1 MVDQQ
6 YPLYH
11 PELEHESC
19 GVGAIVDL
27 SGRATHRTVDQALTI
42 VERLAHRAGSDAL
55 GTTGDG
61 VGIMTQLP
69 HEFFTAWAR
78 EEGISLGKPGD
89 YGVGMFFLPEDEVG
103 VSNTCRIFDQLAVSE
118 GIPVLGWRDVPCH
131 PAQLGAGAR
140 RTMPRIRQCFLK
152 RPTGIASG
160 SDFDR
165 RLYVLRRVF
174 EKQDT
179 DTYICSLSSRTI
191 VYKGMML
198 VSQLRSF
205 YDDLQDV
212 RYVSQMAM
220 VHSRFSTNTFPSWSK
235 AHPQRML
242 LHNGEINTIRGN
254 HDRMKA
260 REETMRSAIMG
271 ESMRRVLPVVDP
283 DGSDSQMLDNTLEF
297 LAMNGF
303 PLPLAGMVLLPEPW
317 QGEKDEKPWHDLYR
331 CYATMME
338 PWDGPAAILYSDG
351 DSVCASLDR
360 NGLRPLRCALT
371 DDRRLILSS
380 EAGVLYEENAHI
392 RRRWKLKG
400 GDVLMADLRTG
411 ELLESEAL
419 KTSYAKQHPY
429 GEWVKQIVRLDDLP
443 EAPVN
448 DKIDDVQILCKAFG
462 YAYEDVQDIILPMAQ
477 TGQEPIVSM
486 GADEPLAALSK
497 AHPPLYDYFKQR
509 FAQVTNPPIDA
520 LREACKTDCSIYIGD
535 DGNLLSHDADN
546 CTVLEL
552 PSPVLTEAELQ
563 RIRNIDHP
571 SFTVRAVSLLY
582 PVNTR
587 LRQAMRDFFA
597 ACDAAC
603 ADGANILILS
613 DRGVDA
619 GHLAIPSLL
628 AVSALEQHLI
638 HIKKRTKVSVILESG
653 EPRDTHQLAM
663 LIAYG
668 ARAVNPY
675 LAHAVIREHLDG
687 EAIQKYNKALTAG
700 VLKIAS
706 KMGVSTLQA
715 YQSAQL
721 FEAVGLDGQFV
732 DQYFTNTPCSLGGRG
747 LHDVESDSRYHHD
760 QAFRNP
766 LHAGLAS
773 VGRHKLRTGEGA
785 EEHLYSPRVIHLLQQ
800 AVWTNDRAKFDEY
813 AKLVEQDG
821 PRTIRASLDFNYG
834 VCNPV
839 PLDEVEPV
847 ERIVRRFKTGAM
859 SYGSISQEAHECMA
873 KAMNHLG
880 GKSNSGEGGEL
891 PERFGTELNSAIK
904 QVASGR
910 FGVTREYLLSARE
923 IQIKMAQG
931 AKPGEGGHLPGAKV
945 TESVAK
951 TRCSTPGISLISP
964 PPHHDIYSIED
975 LAELIYDL
983 QVACHNPG
991 LCQASSAQGAEPRN
1005 PGFRASCANEG
1016 AKITV
1021 KLVSSTGVGTIA
1033 SGVAKAGAGG
1043 ILISGGEGGTGA
1055 APMSSVHHAGL
1066 PWEIGLAETHQVLCR
1081 NRLRQTVTLETDGK
1095 LMSGHDVAV
1104 ALLLGAEEFGFA
1116 TAPLITMG
1124 CRMMRVCHLGTCPF
1138 GVATQDPELRK
1149 RFVGKPEYVERFM
1162 IFVAQQLREIMAW
1175 LGARTVNELVGR
1187 SDLLKMKDDAEMD
1200 LSALI
1205 GFSRNTH
1212 FQPESK
1218 YDFKLHERMDARL
1231 VQDYAPRPRW
1241 RGPRESCP
1249 SGSAERTGAS
1259 WAPPGACAFSPAL
1272 LDAIHVQLTTTDR
1285 AFGALLRGERHIQAQ
1300 GCGGQSFGAFLPRGQ
1315 SIALYG
1321 VANDYLG
1328 KGLSGGT
1335 LAICP
1340 PADAVWNPGDTLIGN
1355 VALYG
1360 ATSGHAFIA
1369 GMAGERFAVRN
1380 SGAWAVVEGVGDHGC
1395 EYMTGGRVVVLG
1407 PVGAN
1412 FGAGMSG
1419 GIAWVLDEE
1428 GMLERRVNGGLVRV
1442 HEVTREQAGELRQ
1455 LLEMHLEATGSV
1467 KAEAILADFE
1477 AWLPRFKA
1485 VISDEYLNYLSDR
1498 RSRTEGASAVE
1509 DKTRPKPAACS
1520 SEDAGRLKGRRD

>member
-1 MVDQQ
+1 MYDQQ
-6 YPLYH
+6 YPLYR
-11 PELEHESC
+11 PEMEHESC

-27 SGRATHRTVDQALTI
+27 GGRATHRTVDQALTI

-69 HEFFTAWAR
+69 HALFAVWAR
-78 EEGISLGKPGD
+78 EEGIQLGKPGD

-103 VSNTCRIFDQLAVSE
+103 AQNICRIFDRLALSE

-152 RPTGIASG
+152 RPEGVLPG
-160 SDFDR
+160 VEFDR

-179 DTYICSLSSRTI
+179 ETYICSLSSRTV

-198 VSQLRSF
+198 VNQLRSF
-205 YDDLQDV
+205 YDDLQDA
-212 RYVSQMAM
+212 RYTSQLAM

-235 AHPQRML
+235 AHPQRFL

-260 REETMRSAIMG
+260 REETMRSAVMG
-271 ESMRRVLPVVDP
+271 ESMRRLLPVVDP

-317 QGEKDEKPWHDLYR
+317 QGEREDKPWHDLYR
-331 CYATMME
+331 YYATMME

-380 EAGVLYEENAHI
+380 EAGVLFEENAHI

-400 GDVLMADLRTG
+400 GDVLMADVRAQA
-411 ELLESEAL
+411 LLEGDAL
-419 KTSYAKQHPY
+419 KSRFAAMHPY
-429 GEWVKQIVRLDDLP
+429 GEWVKRIVKLEQLP
-443 EAPVN
+443 PSPCGDTSLGEGGKLPNAPLSEGGGQGPGGV
-448 DKIDDVQILCKAFG
+448 DPQTLCTAFG
-462 YAYEDVQDIILPMAQ
+462 YAWEDVRDVVLPMAES
-477 TGQEPIVSM
+477 GAEPIVSM

-497 AHPPLYDYFKQR
+497 AHPPLFDYFKQR

-520 LREACKTDCSIYIGD
+520 LREECKTDCSIYIGD
-535 DGNLLSHDADN
+535 DGNLLSHDPDN
-546 CTVLEL
+546 CAVLEL
-552 PSPVLTEAELQ
+552 PSPVLTEEAL
-563 RIRNIDHP
+563 RRVKAIDHP
-571 SFTVRAVSLLY
+571 AFHVRTVSLLY
-582 PVNTR
+582 PVQTR
-587 LRQAMRDFFA
+587 LRQAMRDFFT

-603 ADGANILILS
+603 RDGVNILVLS

-619 GHLAIPSLL
+619 DHLAIPSLL

-638 HIKKRTKVSVILESG
+638 HIKKRTAVSVILESG

-675 LAHAVIREHLDG
+675 LAHEIIRRYHG
-687 EAIQKYNKALTAG
+687 EAGIDNYDRALTAG

-721 FEAVGLDGQFV
+721 FEAVGLDAQFV
-732 DQYFTNTPCSLGGRG
+732 EQYFTNTPCALGGKG
-747 LHDVESDSRYHHD
+747 LHDVEADSRHYHD
-760 QAFRNP
+760 SAFSGP
-766 LHAGLAS
+766 VQAGLPS
-773 VGRHKLRTGEGA
+773 VGRHRLRTGEGA
-785 EEHLYSPRVIHLLQQ
+785 EEHLYSPKVIHLLQQ
-800 AVWTNDRAKFDEY
+800 AVWTDDQAKFDEY
-813 AKLVEQDG
+813 AALVENDG
-821 PRTIRASLDFNYG
+821 PRTIRASLDFRYDL
-834 VCNPV
+834 CDPI

-847 ERIVRRFKTGAM
+847 EQIVRRFRTGAM

-873 KAMNHLG
+873 KAMNRLG
-880 GKSNSGEGGEL
+880 GRSNSGEGGEL

-910 FGVTREYLLSARE
+910 FGVTRDYLLSAKE

-945 TESVAK
+945 TDSVAR
-951 TRCSTPGISLISP
+951 TRCATPGISLISP

-983 QVACHNPG
+983 QC
-991 LCQASSAQGAEPRN
+991 ASED
-1005 PGFRASCANEG
+1005 

-1066 PWEIGLAETHQVLCR
+1066 PWELGLAETHQVLCR

-1138 GVATQDPELRK
+1138 GIATQNPELRK
-1149 RFVGKPEYVERFM
+1149 RFVGKPEYVQRFM
-1162 IFVAQQLREIMAW
+1162 LFVAGQLRGIMAK
-1175 LGARTVNELVGR
+1175 LGARTVDELVGR
-1187 SDLLKMKDDAEMD
+1187 SDLLKVKDGAPLD
-1200 LSALI
+1200 LSELI
-1205 GFSRNTH
+1205 GFARNIH
-1212 FQPESK
+1212 VQPESK
-1218 YDFKLHERMDARL
+1218 HDFALHERADARL
-1231 VQDYAPRPRW
+1231 IQD
-1241 RGPRESCP
+1241 
-1249 SGSAERTGAS
+1249 
-1259 WAPPGACAFSPAL
+1259 
-1272 LDAIHVQLTTTDR
+1272 HVHLTTTDR
-1285 AFGALLRGERHIQAQ
+1285 AFGTLLKGERHIQAQ
-1300 GCGGQSFGAFLPRGQ
+1300 GCGGQSFGAFLPEGQ
-1315 SIALYG
+1315 TVALYG

-1335 LAICP
+1335 LAVRP
-1340 PADAVWNPGDTLIGN
+1340 PADAIWNPEDTLIGN

-1360 ATSGHAFIA
+1360 ATSGCAFIA

-1395 EYMTGGRVVVLG
+1395 EYMTGGRVAVLG
-1407 PVGAN
+1407 PVGDN

-1419 GIAWVLDEE
+1419 GVAWVLDDD
-1428 GMLERRVNGGLVRV
+1428 GTLEKHINGGLVRV
-1442 HEVTREQAGELRQ
+1442 HDVTREQAAELRE
-1455 LLEMHLEATGSV
+1455 LLEAHARHTDSRRARE
-1467 KAEAILADFE
+1467 ILADFE

-1485 VISDEYLNYLSDR
+1485 VISDEYLNYLNR
-1498 RSRTEGASAVE
+1498 REA
-1509 DKTRPKPAACS
+1509 
-1520 SEDAGRLKGRRD
+1520 

>member
-1 MVDQQ
+1 MRDPQ

-11 PELEHESC
+11 QELEHESC
-19 GVGAIVDL
+19 GVGAVVDL
-27 SGRATHRTVDQALTI
+27 SGKNTHRTVDQALSI

-69 HEFFTAWAR
+69 HALFSAWAQ
-78 EEGISLGKPGD
+78 EKGIRLGEPGD

-103 VSNTCRIFDQLAVSE
+103 DQNICRIFEQLACSE
-118 GIPVLGWRDVPCH
+118 GIRVLGWRSVPCH
-131 PAQLGAGAR
+131 PAQIGAGAR
-140 RTMPRIRQCFLK
+140 RTMPRIRQCFLA
-152 RPTGIASG
+152 RPASFAAG
-160 SDFDR
+160 ADFDR

-179 DTYICSLSSRTI
+179 DTYICSLSSRTV

-212 RYVSQMAM
+212 RYTSQMAM

-235 AHPQRML
+235 AHPQRLL

-260 REETMRSAIMG
+260 REETMRSQVMG
-271 ESMRRVLPVVDP
+271 EEMRRVLPVVTEG
-283 DGSDSQMLDNTLEF
+283 GSDSQMLDNTLEF
-297 LAMNGF
+297 LHKNGF
-303 PLPLAGMVLLPEPW
+303 PLSLAGMILLPEPW
-317 QGEKDEKPWHDLYR
+317 QGQKQMTPWRDLYR
-331 CYATMME
+331 YYSTMME

-351 DSVCASLDR
+351 DTVCASLDR

-380 EAGVLYEENAHI
+380 EAGVLFEENAHI
-392 RRRWKLKG
+392 VRRWKLKS
-400 GDVLMADLRTG
+400 GDVLEADLHTG

-419 KTSYAKQHPY
+419 KTRYAQAQPY
-429 GEWVKQIVRLDDLP
+429 SDWMRQLIALDDLP
-443 EAPVN
+443 KAQGTAESFH
-448 DKIDDVQILCKAFG
+448 DTQRLGLCKAFH
-462 YAYEDVQDIILPMAQ
+462 YTQEDVQNILLPMANNG
-477 TGQEPIVSM
+477 TEPIVSM

-497 AHPPLYDYFKQR
+497 THPSLFDYFKQR

-520 LREACKTDCSIYIGD
+520 LREEIKTDCSIYIGD
-535 DGNLLSHDADN
+535 DGNLLANGPDN

-552 PSPVLTEAELQ
+552 PSPVLTEEALS
-563 RIRNIDHP
+563 RIRSLDHRAF
-571 SFTVRAVSLLY
+571 SVRTVSLLY
-582 PVNTR
+582 KKETG
-587 LRQAMRDFFA
+587 LRSALDAFFA
-597 ACDAAC
+597 ACDRAC
-603 ADGANILILS
+603 ADGVNILILS

-619 GHLAIPSLL
+619 DHLAVPSLL

-638 HIKKRTKVSVILESG
+638 RIKKRTAVSVILESG
-653 EPRDTHQLAM
+653 EPRDVHQLAL

-675 LAHAVIREHLDG
+675 LAHACIKAFCETG
-687 EAIQKYNKALTAG
+687 QIQKAPDEAVRDYDQALTAG

-721 FEAVGLDGQFV
+721 FEAVGLDGPFV
-732 DQYFTNTPCSLGGRG
+732 ETYFTNTPYSLGGAD
-747 LHDVESDSRYHHD
+747 LSTVEADSRFHHAA
-760 QAFRNP
+760 AFAVP
-766 LHAGLAS
+766 DTGLPS
-773 VGRHKLRTGEGA
+773 IGVHKLRTGEEA
-785 EEHLYSPRVIHLLQQ
+785 EEHLYSPETIHLLQQ
-800 AVWTNDRAKFDEY
+800 AVWTGSRELFDRY
-813 AKLVEQDG
+813 AARVENEG
-821 PRTIRASLDFNYG
+821 PRTIRSMLGFAFDT
-834 VCNPV
+834 CREI
-839 PLDEVEPV
+839 PLEEVEPAC
-847 ERIVRRFKTGAM
+847 EIVRRFRTGAM
-859 SYGSISQEAHECMA
+859 SYGSISREAHECLA
-873 KAMNHLG
+873 EAMNRLG
-880 GKSNSGEGGEL
+880 GRSNSGEGGEL
-891 PERFGTELNSAIK
+891 PERYGTNLNSAIK

-910 FGVTREYLLSARE
+910 FGVTREYLLSAKE

-983 QVACHNPG
+983 Q
-991 LCQASSAQGAEPRN
+991 
-1005 PGFRASCANEG
+1005 CANDQ

-1055 APMSSVHHAGL
+1055 APLSSVHHAGL
-1066 PWEIGLAETHQVLCR
+1066 PWEIGLAEAHQVLCR
-1081 NRLRQTVTLETDGK
+1081 NRLRQKVTLETDGK
-1095 LMSGHDVAV
+1095 LMTGHDVMV

-1138 GVATQDPELRK
+1138 GIATQNPELRK
-1149 RFVGKPEYVERFM
+1149 RFIGKPEYVVRFM
-1162 IFVAQQLREIMAW
+1162 LFVAEQMRRIMAK

-1187 SDLLKMKDDAEMD
+1187 SDLLRMKPDARID
-1200 LSALI
+1200 LSDII
-1205 GFSRNTH
+1205 GFARNTH
-1212 FQPESK
+1212 YRPDAK
-1218 YDFKLHERMDARL
+1218 HDFHLD
-1231 VQDYAPRPRW
+1231 
-1241 RGPRESCP
+1241 
-1249 SGSAERTGAS
+1249 ERTDVRL
-1259 WAPPGACAFSPAL
+1259 FQ
-1272 LDAIHVQLTTTDR
+1272 DHVHLMTTDR
-1285 AFGALLRGERHIQAQ
+1285 AFGTMLNGQRHIQAQ
-1300 GCGGQSFGAFLPRGQ
+1300 GCGGQSFGAFLSAGQ
-1315 SIALYG
+1315 EITLYG

-1335 LAICP
+1335 VAVCP
-1340 PADAVWNPGDTLIGN
+1340 PVDSVWNPDDTLIGN

-1360 ATSGHAFIA
+1360 ATSGYAFIS
-1369 GMAGERFAVRN
+1369 GKAGERFAVRN
-1380 SGAWAVVEGVGDHGC
+1380 SGAWAVVEGVGDHSC
-1395 EYMTGGRVVVLG
+1395 EYMTGGRVAVLG
-1407 PVGAN
+1407 KVGDN
-1412 FGAGMSG
+1412 FAAGMSG

-1428 GMLERRVNGGLVRV
+1428 DGLKDHMNPGHVKLYPV
-1442 HEVTREQAGELRQ
+1442 PPAQAGELQR
-1455 LLEMHLEATGSV
+1455 LLQMHERATGSK
-1467 KAEAILADFE
+1467 KAREILENFDAY
-1477 AWLPRFKA
+1477 LPRFKA
-1485 VISDEYLNYLSDR
+1485 VISDEYLSF
-1498 RSRTEGASAVE
+1498 
-1509 DKTRPKPAACS
+1509 
-1520 SEDAGRLKGRRD
+1520 LKGA

>member
-1 MVDQQ
+1 MMYDRQ

-61 VGIMTQLP
+61 VGIMTRLP
-69 HEFFTAWAR
+69 HALFRAWAQ
-78 EEGISLGKPGD
+78 EEGISLGNPGD

-103 VSNTCRIFDQLAVSE
+103 AQNACRIFGQLAKTE

-152 RPTGIASG
+152 RPADVAPGV
-160 SDFDR
+160 DFDR
-165 RLYVLRRVF
+165 RLYILRRVF

-179 DTYICSLSSRTI
+179 DAYICSLSSRTV

-235 AHPQRML
+235 AHPMRFL

-260 REETMRSAIMG
+260 REETMRSAVMG
-271 ESMRRVLPVVDP
+271 DSMKRVLPVVEEN
-283 DGSDSQMLDNTLEF
+283 GSDSQMLDNTLEF

-317 QGEKDEKPWHDLYR
+317 QNSKTETPWRDLYR
-331 CYATMME
+331 YYATMME

-351 DSVCASLDR
+351 DCVCASLDR
-360 NGLRPLRCALT
+360 NGLRPLRCATT
-371 DDRRLILSS
+371 DDNRLILSS
-380 EAGVLYEENAHI
+380 EAGVLFEENAHI
-392 RRRWKLKG
+392 RRRWKLKA
-400 GDVLMADLRTG
+400 GDVLMADLLSG
-411 ELLESEAL
+411 KLMESEAL
-419 KTSYAKQHPY
+419 KTHFASLHPY
-429 GEWVKQIVRLDDLP
+429 GEWMKRLVRLEDLP
-443 EAPVN
+443 KSQAVSKTK
-448 DKIDDVQILCKAFG
+448 DIQTLCKAFG
-462 YAYEDVQDIILPMAQ
+462 YAWEDVRDIILPMAE
-477 TGQEPIVSM
+477 TGAEPIVSM
-486 GADEPLAALSK
+486 GADEPIAALSK
-497 AHPPLYDYFKQR
+497 AHPSLFDYFKQR

-520 LREACKTDCSIYIGD
+520 LREACKTDETIYIGD
-535 DGNLLSHDADN
+535 DGNLLSSDPDN
-546 CTVLEL
+546 CAVLEL
-552 PSPVLTEAELQ
+552 PTPVLTEEELQ
-563 RIRNIDHP
+563 RIRAIDHP
-571 SFTVRAVSLLY
+571 AFHVGEVSLLY
-582 PVNTR
+582 PAGQR
-587 LRQAMRDFFA
+587 LRAALGDFFK

-603 ADGANILILS
+603 RDGVNILILS
-613 DRGVDA
+613 DRGLDSE
-619 GHLAIPSLL
+619 HLAIPSLL

-638 HIKKRTKVSVILESG
+638 GIKKRTAVSVILESG
-653 EPRDTHQLAM
+653 EPRDVHQMAM
-663 LIAYG
+663 LVAFG

-675 LAHAVIREHLDG
+675 LAHDVIRRQLSED
-687 EAIQKYNKALTAG
+687 AIQSYNRALTAG
-700 VLKIAS
+700 ILKIAS

-721 FEAVGLDGQFV
+721 FEAVGLDETFV
-732 DQYFTNTPCSLGGRG
+732 RQYFTNTPCSLGGIN
-747 LHDVESDSRYHHD
+747 LSTVEADSRYHHG
-760 QAFRNP
+760 QAFLNP
-766 LHAGLAS
+766 VRAGLPS

-785 EEHLYSPRVIHLLQQ
+785 EEHLYSPKVIHALQQ
-800 AVWTNDRAKFDEY
+800 AVWTDDAEKFDEY
-813 AKLVEQDG
+813 AALIERDG
-821 PRTIRASLDFNYG
+821 PRTLRGMLDFNYE

-839 PLDEVEPV
+839 PIEEVEPA
-847 ERIVRRFKTGAM
+847 EEIVKRFRTGAM
-859 SYGSISQEAHECMA
+859 SYGSISREAHECMA
-873 KAMNHLG
+873 KAMNRLG
-880 GKSNSGEGGEL
+880 GRSNSGEGGEL
-891 PERFGTELNSAIK
+891 KERFGTELNSAIK

-910 FGVTREYLLSARE
+910 FGVTRDYLLSAKE

-945 TESVAK
+945 TESVAR

-983 QVACHNPG
+983 Q
-991 LCQASSAQGAEPRN
+991 
-1005 PGFRASCANEG
+1005 CANED
-1016 AKITV
+1016 AKVTV

-1081 NRLRQTVTLETDGK
+1081 NGLRQTVTLETDGK
-1095 LMSGHDVAV
+1095 LMTGHDVAV
-1104 ALLLGAEEFGFA
+1104 ALLLGAEQFGFA
-1116 TAPLITMG
+1116 TAPLVAMG

-1138 GVATQDPELRK
+1138 GVATQNPELRK
-1149 RFVGKPEYVERFM
+1149 RFIGKPEYVERFM
-1162 IFVAQQLREIMAW
+1162 RFIAGQLRGIMAR
-1175 LGARTVNELVGR
+1175 LGARTVDELVGR
-1187 SDLLKMKDDAEMD
+1187 SDLLKMKDGCAIDI
-1200 LSALI
+1200 SGLI
-1205 GFSRNTH
+1205 GFARNVH
-1212 FQPESK
+1212 FQPETK
-1218 YDFKLHERMDARL
+1218 HDFKLQERMDARL
-1231 VQDYAPRPRW
+1231 VQN
-1241 RGPRESCP
+1241 
-1249 SGSAERTGAS
+1249 
-1259 WAPPGACAFSPAL
+1259 
-1272 LDAIHVQLTTTDR
+1272 HVQLTTTDR
-1285 AFGALLRGERHIQAQ
+1285 AFGTLLKGERHIQAQ
-1300 GCGGQSFGAFLPRGQ
+1300 GCGGQSFGAFLPKGQ
-1315 SIALYG
+1315 SVALYG
-1321 VANDYLG
+1321 VANDTLG

-1335 LAICP
+1335 LAVCP
-1340 PADAVWNPGDTLIGN
+1340 PVDAVWNEGDTLIGN

-1395 EYMTGGRVVVLG
+1395 EYMTGGRVAVLG
-1407 PVGAN
+1407 PVGDN

-1419 GIAWVLDEE
+1419 GIAWVLDAE
-1428 GMLERRVNGGLVRV
+1428 GTLDDHINVGLVRV
-1442 HEVTREQAGELRQ
+1442 HTVAPEQAAELKQ
-1455 LLEMHLEATGSV
+1455 LLEMHAQATSSK
-1467 KAEAILADFE
+1467 KAAEILSDFE
-1477 AWLPRFKA
+1477 LWLPRFKA
-1485 VISDEYLNYLSDR
+1485 VISDEYLSYLKEVR
-1498 RSRTEGASAVE
+1498 QHG
-1509 DKTRPKPAACS
+1509 
-1520 SEDAGRLKGRRD
+1520 

>member
-1 MVDQQ
+1 MRDQQ

-27 SGRATHRTVDQALTI
+27 SGKATHRTVDQALSI

-61 VGIMTQLP
+61 VGIMTNLP
-69 HEFFTAWAR
+69 HALFAAWAQ
-78 EEGISLGKPGD
+78 EEGISLGDPGD

-103 VSNTCRIFDQLAVSE
+103 VQNVCRIFEQLALSE
-118 GIPVLGWRDVPCH
+118 GVQVLGWRNVPCH

-152 RPTGIASG
+152 RPAHTAAGQ
-160 SDFDR
+160 DFDR
-165 RLYVLRRVF
+165 RLYVLRRLF

-179 DTYICSLSSRTI
+179 DTYICSLSCRTV

-198 VSQLRSF
+198 VNQLRSF

-212 RYVSQMAM
+212 RYVSKMAM

-260 REETMRSAIMG
+260 REETMRSAVMG
-271 ESMRRVLPVVDP
+271 DEMRRVLPVVTEG
-283 DGSDSQMLDNTLEF
+283 GSDSQMLDNTLEF
-297 LAMNGF
+297 LAVNGF
-303 PLPLAGMVLLPEPW
+303 PLPMAGMILLPEPW
-317 QGEKDEKPWHDLYR
+317 QGQKTQTPWRDMYR
-331 CYATMME
+331 YYAAMME

-351 DSVCASLDR
+351 DTVCASLDR

-371 DDRRLILSS
+371 DDKRLILSS
-380 EAGVLYEENAHI
+380 EAGVLFEENAHI
-392 RRRWKLKG
+392 LRRWKLRS
-400 GDVLMADLRTG
+400 GDVLEADLRTG
-411 ELLESEAL
+411 KLMESEEIKAR
-419 KTSYAKQHPY
+419 YAEAKPY
-429 GEWVKQIVRLDDLP
+429 SDWMRHLIRLHDLP
-443 EAPVN
+443 EAHEAEVVP
-448 DKIDDVQILCKAFG
+448 DEAQRTRLCKAFH
-462 YAYEDVQDIILPMAQ
+462 YTQEDMQNILLPMAKN
-477 TGQEPIVSM
+477 GAEPIVSM
-486 GADEPLAALSK
+486 GADEPMAALSK
-497 AHPPLYDYFKQR
+497 THPGLFDYFKQR

-520 LREACKTDCSIYIGD
+520 LREEIKTDCSIYIGD
-535 DGNLLSHDADN
+535 DGNLLSDGPDN

-552 PSPVLTEAELQ
+552 SSPVLTGEELA
-563 RIRNIDHP
+563 RIRGLDHP
-571 SFTVRAVSLLY
+571 AFSVRTVSLLY
-582 PVNTR
+582 EKNR
-587 LRQAMRDFFA
+587 SLRQALDAFFNLCDQACRDSI
-597 ACDAAC
+597 
-603 ADGANILILS
+603 NILILS
-613 DRGVDA
+613 DRGVDEN
-619 GHLAIPSLL
+619 HLAIPSLL

-638 HIKKRTKVSVILESG
+638 RIKKRTAVSVILESG
-653 EPRDTHQLAM
+653 EPRDVHHLAL
-663 LIAYG
+663 LIAFG

-675 LAHAVIREHLDG
+675 LAHECVKSLCGKGQIEKKPDQ
-687 EAIQKYNKALTAG
+687 AIADYNRALTAG

-732 DQYFTNTPCSLGGRG
+732 ETYFTNTPYALGGTDLSR
-747 LHDVESDSRYHHD
+747 VEADSRFHH
-760 QAFRNP
+760 QAAFTG
-766 LHAGLAS
+766 LSAGLPS
-773 VGRHKLRTGEGA
+773 IGVHKLRTGEGA
-785 EEHLYSPRVIHLLQQ
+785 EEHLYAPETIHLLQQ
-800 AVWTNDRAKFDEY
+800 AVWTDSKELFDQY
-813 AKLVEQDG
+813 AARVENEG
-821 PRTIRASLDFNYG
+821 PRTIRSMLTFDFDAYREI
-834 VCNPV
+834 
-839 PLDEVEPV
+839 PLDQVESAA
-847 ERIVRRFKTGAM
+847 EIVRRFRTGAM

-873 KAMNHLG
+873 QAMNHLG
-880 GKSNSGEGGEL
+880 SKSNSGEGGEL
-891 PERFGTELNSAIK
+891 PERYGTNLNSAIK

-910 FGVTREYLLSARE
+910 FGVTREYLLSAKE

-983 QVACHNPG
+983 Q
-991 LCQASSAQGAEPRN
+991 
-1005 PGFRASCANEG
+1005 CANEQ

-1066 PWEIGLAETHQVLCR
+1066 PWEIGLAEAHQVLCR
-1081 NRLRQTVTLETDGK
+1081 NRLRQKVTLETDGK
-1095 LMSGHDVAV
+1095 LMTGHDVAV

-1116 TAPLITMG
+1116 TAPLITIG
-1124 CRMMRVCHLGTCPF
+1124 CRMMRVCQLGTCPF
-1138 GVATQDPELRK
+1138 GIATQNPELRK
-1149 RFVGKPEYVERFM
+1149 RFIGKPEYVERFM
-1162 IFVAQQLREIMAW
+1162 LFIAGQLREIMAK

-1187 SDLLKMKDDAEMD
+1187 SDLLKVKPDASMD
-1200 LSALI
+1200 LSDLI

-1212 FQPESK
+1212 FRPDAK
-1218 YDFKLHERMDARL
+1218 HDFKLSERTDARL
-1231 VQDYAPRPRW
+1231 FQ
-1241 RGPRESCP
+1241 S
-1249 SGSAERTGAS
+1249 
-1259 WAPPGACAFSPAL
+1259 
-1272 LDAIHVQLTTTDR
+1272 HVTLMTTDR
-1285 AFGALLRGERHIQAQ
+1285 AFGAMLKSDQVIQAQ
-1300 GCGGQSFGAFLPRGQ
+1300 GCGGQSFGAFLRSGQ
-1315 SIALYG
+1315 SVTLYG

-1335 LAICP
+1335 LAVCP
-1340 PADAVWNPGDTLIGN
+1340 PVDSVWRQEDTLVGN

-1360 ATSGHAFIA
+1360 ATSGYAFIA
-1369 GMAGERFAVRN
+1369 GRTGERFAVRN

-1395 EYMTGGRVVVLG
+1395 EYMTGGRVAVLG
-1407 PVGAN
+1407 KVGDN
-1412 FGAGMSG
+1412 FAAGMSG

-1428 GMLERRVNGGLVRV
+1428 DELKDRLNTGHVRAYP
-1442 HEVTREQAGELRQ
+1442 VTDSQAGELKQ
-1455 LLEMHLEATGSV
+1455 LLTMHERATGSR
-1467 KAEAILADFE
+1467 KAKEILTHFDE
-1477 AWLPRFKA
+1477 ILKLFKT
-1485 VISDEYLNYLSDR
+1485 VISDEYLSY
-1498 RSRTEGASAVE
+1498 
-1509 DKTRPKPAACS
+1509 
-1520 SEDAGRLKGRRD
+1520 LKGA

>member
-1 MVDQQ
+1 
-6 YPLYH
+6 
-11 PELEHESC
+11 
-19 GVGAIVDL
+19 
-27 SGRATHRTVDQALTI
+27 
-42 VERLAHRAGSDAL
+42 
-55 GTTGDG
+55 
-61 VGIMTQLP
+61 
-69 HEFFTAWAR
+69 
-78 EEGISLGKPGD
+78 
-89 YGVGMFFLPEDEVG
+89 
-103 VSNTCRIFDQLAVSE
+103 
-118 GIPVLGWRDVPCH
+118 
-131 PAQLGAGAR
+131 
-140 RTMPRIRQCFLK
+140 
-152 RPTGIASG
+152 
-160 SDFDR
+160 
-165 RLYVLRRVF
+165 
-174 EKQDT
+174 
-179 DTYICSLSSRTI
+179 
-191 VYKGMML
+191 
-198 VSQLRSF
+198 
-205 YDDLQDV
+205 
-212 RYVSQMAM
+212 
-220 VHSRFSTNTFPSWSK
+220 
-235 AHPQRML
+235 ML

-260 REETMRSAIMG
+260 REETMRSAAMG
-271 ESMRRVLPVVDP
+271 DAMRRVLPVVDP

-303 PLPLAGMVLLPEPW
+303 ELPLAGMVLLPEPW
-317 QGEKDEKPWHDLYR
+317 QGEREARPWHALYR
-331 CYATMME
+331 YYATMME

-380 EAGVLYEENAHI
+380 EAGVLFEENAHI

-400 GDVLMADLRTG
+400 GDVLSANLKTG
-411 ELLESEAL
+411 ELAEGDAL
-419 KTSYAKQHPY
+419 KSRFAAQYPY
-429 GEWVKQIVRLDDLP
+429 GEWIGQIVRLNDLP
-443 EAPVN
+443 GASADGGV
-448 DKIDDVQILCKAFG
+448 DDTQTLCKALAFG
-462 YAYEDVQDIILPMAQ
+462 YAFEDVQDVILPMAQ

-486 GADEPLAALSK
+486 GADEPLAALSG
-497 AHPPLYDYFKQR
+497 AHPPLFDYFRQR

-535 DGNLLSHDADN
+535 DGNLLSHDPDN

-552 PSPVLTEAELQ
+552 PSPVLTGAELR
-563 RIRNIDHP
+563 RIRDIDHP
-571 SFTVRAVSLLY
+571 SFTVREISLLY
-582 PVNTR
+582 PVKAR
-587 LRQAMRDFFA
+587 LRQAMGDFFA

-638 HIKKRTKVSVILESG
+638 RVKKRTKVSVILDSG

-668 ARAVNPY
+668 ARAVCPY
-675 LAHAVIREHLDG
+675 LAHALIREKLSGDAV
-687 EAIQKYNKALTAG
+687 ESYNQALTAG

-732 DQYFTNTPCSLGGRG
+732 DQYFTNTPCALGGKG
-747 LHDVESDSRYHHD
+747 LHDVEADSRYHHD
-760 QAFRNP
+760 AAYADP
-766 LHAGLAS
+766 LQAGLTS

-785 EEHLYSPRVIHLLQQ
+785 EEHLYSPKVIHALQQ
-800 AVWTNDRAKFDEY
+800 AVWTDDRAKFDEY
-813 AKLVEQDG
+813 AALVENEG
-821 PRTIRASLDFNYG
+821 PRTIRASLDFNYDI
-834 VCNPV
+834 CNPV

-847 ERIVRRFKTGAM
+847 ESIVKRFRTGAM
-859 SYGSISQEAHECMA
+859 SYGSISREAHECMA
-873 KAMNHLG
+873 KAMNRLG
-880 GKSNSGEGGEL
+880 GRSNSGEGGEL
-891 PERFGTELNSAIK
+891 SERFGTELNSAIK

-910 FGVTREYLLSARE
+910 FGVTRAYLLSARE

-945 TESVAK
+945 TESVAR

-983 QVACHNPG
+983 Q
-991 LCQASSAQGAEPRN
+991 
-1005 PGFRASCANEG
+1005 CANED

-1043 ILISGGEGGTGA
+1043 ILISGGEGGSGA
-1055 APMSSVHHAGL
+1055 APMSSIHHAGL

-1104 ALLLGAEEFGFA
+1104 ALLLGAEQFGFA
-1116 TAPLITMG
+1116 TAPLIAMG

-1138 GVATQDPELRK
+1138 GVATQNPELRR
-1149 RFVGKPEYVERFM
+1149 RFVGRPEYVERFM
-1162 IFVAQQLREIMAW
+1162 IFIAQQLREIMAK
-1175 LGARTVNELVGR
+1175 LGARTVDELVGR
-1187 SDLLKMKDDAEMD
+1187 SDLLKMKDGAPID
-1200 LSALI
+1200 LSDLI
-1205 GFSRNTH
+1205 GFARNIH
-1212 FQPESK
+1212 FQPESRH
-1218 YDFKLHERMDARL
+1218 DFGLNERTDARL
-1231 VQDYAPRPRW
+1231 IQD
-1241 RGPRESCP
+1241 
-1249 SGSAERTGAS
+1249 
-1259 WAPPGACAFSPAL
+1259 
-1272 LDAIHVQLTTTDR
+1272 HVHLTTTDR
-1285 AFGALLRGERHIQAQ
+1285 AFGTLLKGERHIQAQ
-1300 GCGGQSFGAFLPRGQ
+1300 GCGGQSFGAFLPKGQ

-1340 PADAVWNPGDTLIGN
+1340 PVDTLWNEHDTLIGN

-1360 ATSGHAFIA
+1360 ATSGYAFIA

-1395 EYMTGGRVVVLG
+1395 EYMTGGRVAVLG
-1407 PVGAN
+1407 PVGDN

-1419 GIAWVLDEE
+1419 GIAWALD
-1428 GMLERRVNGGLVRV
+1428 GDGTLESRINSALVRV
-1442 HEVTREQAGELRQ
+1442 HEVTHEQAVELRQ
-1455 LLEMHLEATGSV
+1455 LLEMHARHTDSR
-1467 KAEAILADFE
+1467 KAMEILADFE
-1477 AWLPRFKA
+1477 AWLPKFRA
-1485 VISDEYLNYLSDR
+1485 VISDEYLDYLR
-1498 RSRTEGASAVE
+1498 RA
-1509 DKTRPKPAACS
+1509 
-1520 SEDAGRLKGRRD
+1520 

>member
-1 MVDQQ
+1 MRDRN

-69 HEFFTAWAR
+69 HQFFTAWAR
-78 EEGISLGKPGD
+78 EEGIQLDKPGD

-103 VSNTCRIFDQLAVSE
+103 EQNICRIFDQLAASE

-152 RPTGIASG
+152 RPADVKPGA
-160 SDFDR
+160 DFDR

-212 RYVSQMAM
+212 RYVSRMAM

-235 AHPQRML
+235 AHPQRFL

-260 REETMRSAIMG
+260 REETMRSGQMG
-271 ESMRRVLPVVDP
+271 DAMKRVLPVVIP

-317 QGEKDEKPWHDLYR
+317 QGEREEKPWHDLYR
-331 CYATMME
+331 YYATMME

-380 EAGVLYEENAHI
+380 EAGVLFEENAHI

-400 GDVLMADLRTG
+400 GDVLSANLQTG
-411 ELLESEAL
+411 ELLENDAL
-419 KTSYAKQHPY
+419 KTRFAEMHPY
-429 GEWVKQIVRLDDLP
+429 GEWVRQIVRLGDLP
-443 EAPVN
+443 EATCP
-448 DKIDDVQILCKAFG
+448 DQAGDTGALCKAFG
-462 YAYEDVQDIILPMAQ
+462 YAWEDVRDVILPMAE
-477 TGQEPIVSM
+477 TGQEAIVSM

-535 DGNLLSHDADN
+535 DGNLLSHGADN

-552 PSPVLTEAELQ
+552 PSPVLTEEELQ
-563 RIRNIDHP
+563 RVRNIDHP
-571 SFTVRAVSLLY
+571 SFTVREVSLLY
-582 PVNTR
+582 PVATR
-587 LRQAMRDFFA
+587 LRQAMDDFFA
-597 ACDAAC
+597 SCDAAC
-603 ADGANILILS
+603 RDGANILVLS

-619 GHLAIPSLL
+619 ERLAIPSLL

-638 HIKKRTKVSVILESG
+638 HIKMRTAVSVILESG

-663 LIAYG
+663 LIAFG

-675 LAHAVIREHLDG
+675 LAHDVVRENFPGDADA
-687 EAIQKYNKALTAG
+687 AIQRYNSALTAG

-721 FEAVGLDGQFV
+721 FEAVGLDRQFV
-732 DQYFTNTPCSLGGRG
+732 ERYFTNTPCALGGKG
-747 LHDVESDSRYHHD
+747 LHDVEADSRYYHGA
-760 QAFRNP
+760 AFLNP
-766 LHAGLAS
+766 LQVGLAS
-773 VGRHKLRTGEGA
+773 VGRHRLRTGPEA
-785 EEHLYSPRVIHLLQQ
+785 EEHLYSPKVIHLLQQ
-800 AVWTNDRAKFDEY
+800 AVWTNDREKFDVY
-813 AKLVEQDG
+813 AALVENDG
-821 PRTIRASLDFNYG
+821 PRTIRASLDFRYDL
-834 VCNPV
+834 CNPI
-839 PLDEVEPV
+839 PLEAVEPASQ
-847 ERIVRRFKTGAM
+847 IVRRFKTGAM
-859 SYGSISQEAHECMA
+859 SYGSISREAHECMA
-873 KAMNHLG
+873 TAMNRLG

-891 PERFGTELNSAIK
+891 KERFGTELNSAIK

-910 FGVTREYLLSARE
+910 FGVTRDYLLSAKE

-945 TESVAK
+945 TQSVAK

-983 QVACHNPG
+983 Q
-991 LCQASSAQGAEPRN
+991 
-1005 PGFRASCANEG
+1005 CANED
-1016 AKITV
+1016 AKVTV

-1138 GVATQDPELRK
+1138 GVATQNPELRK
-1149 RFVGKPEYVERFM
+1149 RFIGKPEYVERFM
-1162 IFVAQQLREIMAW
+1162 LFVAEQLRGIMAK
-1175 LGARTVNELVGR
+1175 LGARTVDELVGR
-1187 SDLLKMKDDAEMD
+1187 SDLLKVKDGAAMD
-1200 LSALI
+1200 LSDLT
-1205 GFSRNTH
+1205 GFARNIH
-1212 FQPESK
+1212 VQPESR
-1218 YDFKLHERMDARL
+1218 YDFHLPERTDARL
-1231 VQDYAPRPRW
+1231 IQD
-1241 RGPRESCP
+1241 
-1249 SGSAERTGAS
+1249 
-1259 WAPPGACAFSPAL
+1259 
-1272 LDAIHVQLTTTDR
+1272 HVHLTTTDR
-1285 AFGALLRGERHIQAQ
+1285 AFGTLLKGERHIQAQ
-1300 GCGGQSFGAFLPRGQ
+1300 GCGGQSFGAFLPEGQ
-1315 SIALYG
+1315 SITLYG

-1340 PADAVWNPGDTLIGN
+1340 PVDSLWNPDDALIGN

-1360 ATSGHAFIA
+1360 ATGGHAFIA
-1369 GMAGERFAVRN
+1369 GAAGERFAVRN

-1395 EYMTGGRVVVLG
+1395 EYMTGGRVAVLG
-1407 PVGAN
+1407 PVGDN

-1419 GIAWVLDEE
+1419 GIAWVLDPD
-1428 GMLERRVNGGLVRV
+1428 GALEKRINGGLVRV
-1442 HEVTREQAGELRQ
+1442 YAVSREQAGELKS
-1455 LLEMHLEATGSV
+1455 LLELHARHTDSRRA
-1467 KAEAILADFE
+1467 AEILADFE
-1477 AWLPRFKA
+1477 AYLPRFRA
-1485 VISDEYLNYLSDR
+1485 VISDEYLDYLNRGVRQGD
-1498 RSRTEGASAVE
+1498 
-1509 DKTRPKPAACS
+1509 
-1520 SEDAGRLKGRRD
+1520 GREA

>member
-1 MVDQQ
+1 MRDEQ

-11 PELEHESC
+11 EELEHESC

-27 SGRATHRTVDQALTI
+27 SGKATHRTVDQALSI

-69 HEFFTAWAR
+69 HALFSAWAQ
-78 EEGISLGKPGD
+78 EEGISLGQAGD

-103 VSNTCRIFDQLAVSE
+103 VKNICRIFEQLAASE
-118 GIPVLGWRDVPCH
+118 NLPVLGWRDVPCH

-140 RTMPRIRQCFLK
+140 RAMPRIRQCFLK
-152 RPTGIASG
+152 RPASVAAG
-160 SDFDR
+160 QDFDR

-212 RYVSQMAM
+212 RFCSQMAM

-235 AHPQRML
+235 AHPQRFL

-254 HDRMKA
+254 HDRMKT
-260 REETMRSAIMG
+260 REETMRSAVLG
-271 ESMRRVLPVVDP
+271 DEMRRVLPVVQDG
-283 DGSDSQMLDNTLEF
+283 GSDSQMLDNTLEF
-297 LAMNGF
+297 LSMNGF
-303 PLPLAGMVLLPEPW
+303 PLSLAGMVLLPEPW
-317 QGEKDEKPWHDLYR
+317 QGQKQPTPWRDLYR
-331 CYATMME
+331 YYAAMME

-351 DSVCASLDR
+351 DTVCASLDR

-371 DDRRLILSS
+371 DDKRLILSS
-380 EAGVLYEENAHI
+380 EAGVLFEENAHI
-392 RRRWKLKG
+392 LRRWKLKS
-400 GDVLMADLRTG
+400 GDVLEANLRTG
-411 ELLESEAL
+411 ELLESEEL
-419 KTSYAKQHPY
+419 KTRYAKARPY
-429 GEWVKQIVRLDDLP
+429 SDWMRHLIRLSDLP
-443 EAPVN
+443 KAAEITSPLDEAA
-448 DKIDDVQILCKAFG
+448 QTALCKAFH
-462 YAYEDVQDIILPMAQ
+462 YTFEDVYSILLPMAKNG
-477 TGQEPIVSM
+477 TEPIVSM
-486 GADEPLAALSK
+486 GADEPMAALSK
-497 AHPPLYDYFKQR
+497 THPSLFDYFKQR

-520 LREACKTDCSIYIGD
+520 LREEIKTDCSIYLGD
-535 DGNLLSHDADN
+535 DGNLLGDGPDN

-552 PSPVLTEAELQ
+552 PSPVLTGEELA
-563 RIRNIDHP
+563 R
-571 SFTVRAVSLLY
+571 VRAMAHPAFSVRTVSLLY
-582 PVNTR
+582 QKDCS
-587 LRQAMRDFFA
+587 LRSALDAFFA
-597 ACDAAC
+597 CCDQACR
-603 ADGANILILS
+603 DGINLLILS
-613 DRGVDA
+613 DRGVDENR
-619 GHLAIPSLL
+619 LAIPSLL

-638 HIKKRTKVSVILESG
+638 RIKKRTAVSVILESG
-653 EPRDTHQLAM
+653 EPRDVHHLAL

-675 LAHAVIREHLDG
+675 LAHECVKSLCEKGQIGKTPDQ
-687 EAIQKYNKALTAG
+687 AITDYNKALTAG

-732 DQYFTNTPCSLGGRG
+732 ETYFTNTPYVLGGTDLNRA
-747 LHDVESDSRYHHD
+747 ESDSRFHHHA
-760 QAFRNP
+760 AFAAPNT
-766 LHAGLAS
+766 GLPS
-773 VGRHKLRTGEGA
+773 IGIHKARAGEGT
-785 EEHLYSPRVIHLLQQ
+785 EEHLYSPETIHLLQQ
-800 AVWTNDRAKFDEY
+800 AVWTDDKDLFDQY
-813 AKLVEQDG
+813 AARVENEG
-821 PRTIRASLDFNYG
+821 PRTIRSMLTFDYDA
-834 VCNPV
+834 CKAI
-839 PLDEVEPV
+839 PLREVESA
-847 ERIVRRFKTGAM
+847 ETIVRRFRTGAM

-873 KAMNHLG
+873 QAMNRLG

-891 PERFGTELNSAIK
+891 PERYGTNLNSAIK

-910 FGVTREYLLSARE
+910 FGVTREYLLSAQE

-945 TESVAK
+945 TDSVAK

-983 QVACHNPG
+983 QCA
-991 LCQASSAQGAEPRN
+991 AEQ
-1005 PGFRASCANEG
+1005 

-1021 KLVSSTGVGTIA
+1021 KLVASAGVGTIA

-1066 PWEIGLAETHQVLCR
+1066 PWEIGLAEAHQVLCR
-1081 NRLRQTVTLETDGK
+1081 NRLRQKVTLETDGK
-1095 LMSGHDVAV
+1095 LMTGHDVAV

-1138 GVATQDPELRK
+1138 GIATQNPELRK
-1149 RFVGKPEYVERFM
+1149 RFIGKPEYVERFM
-1162 IFVAQQLREIMAW
+1162 LFIAGQLREIMAK
-1175 LGARTVNELVGR
+1175 LGAKTVDELVGR
-1187 SDLLKMKDDAEMD
+1187 SDLLKMKPDARMD
-1200 LSALI
+1200 LSGLI

-1212 FQPESK
+1212 FQPEAK
-1218 YDFKLHERMDARL
+1218 HDFHLNERTDARL
-1231 VQDYAPRPRW
+1231 FQ
-1241 RGPRESCP
+1241 S
-1249 SGSAERTGAS
+1249 
-1259 WAPPGACAFSPAL
+1259 
-1272 LDAIHVQLTTTDR
+1272 HVTLMTTDR
-1285 AFGALLRGERHIQAQ
+1285 AFGAMLKGAQSIQAQ
-1300 GCGGQSFGAFLPRGQ
+1300 GCGGQSFGAFLPDGQ
-1315 SIALYG
+1315 NITLYG

-1335 LAICP
+1335 IAVCP
-1340 PADAVWNPGDTLIGN
+1340 PVDSVWRQEDTLIGN

-1360 ATSGHAFIA
+1360 ATSGYAFIA
-1369 GMAGERFAVRN
+1369 GRTGERFAVRN
-1380 SGAWAVVEGVGDHGC
+1380 SGAWAVVESVGDHGC
-1395 EYMTGGRVVVLG
+1395 EYMTGGRVAVLG
-1407 PVGAN
+1407 KVGDN
-1412 FGAGMSG
+1412 FAAGMSG

-1428 GMLERRVNGGLVRV
+1428 DTLKYHLNCGHVRAYPV
-1442 HEVTREQAGELRQ
+1442 SPEQAAELHR
-1455 LLEMHLEATGSV
+1455 LLSMHVKATGSR
-1467 KAEAILADFE
+1467 KAKELLNAFSE
-1477 AWLPRFKA
+1477 TLPKFKA
-1485 VISDEYLNYLSDR
+1485 VISDEYLNWMKD
-1498 RSRTEGASAVE
+1498 
-1509 DKTRPKPAACS
+1509 C
-1520 SEDAGRLKGRRD
+1520 

>member
-1 MVDQQ
+1 MMMRDQQ

-27 SGRATHRTVDQALTI
+27 GGRATHRTVDQALTI

-69 HEFFTAWAR
+69 HAFFAAWAR
-78 EEGISLGKPGD
+78 EEGIQLGKPGD

-103 VSNTCRIFDQLAVSE
+103 VQNICRIFDQLARSE
-118 GIPVLGWRDVPCH
+118 GIGVLGWRDVPCH

-140 RTMPRIRQCFLK
+140 RSMPRIRQCFLK
-152 RPTGIASG
+152 RPADVASG
-160 SDFDR
+160 VDFDR

-179 DTYICSLSSRTI
+179 DTYICSLSSRTV

-235 AHPQRML
+235 AHPQRFL

-260 REETMRSAIMG
+260 REETMRSAVMG
-271 ESMRRVLPVVDP
+271 EGMKRVLPVVDP

-317 QGEKDEKPWHDLYR
+317 QGQHTDEGESEAKPWHDLYR
-331 CYATMME
+331 YYATMME

-380 EAGVLYEENAHI
+380 EAGVLFEENAHI
-392 RRRWKLKG
+392 RRRWKLKA
-400 GDVLMADLRTG
+400 GDVLMANLQTG
-411 ELLESEAL
+411 ELLEGDAL
-419 KTSYAKQHPY
+419 KSHFAALHPY
-429 GEWVKQIVRLDDLP
+429 GEWVKQIVKLEDLGEGELP
-443 EAPVN
+443 PSPDAGASLEDGACADPAV
-448 DKIDDVQILCKAFG
+448 LCKAFG
-462 YAYEDVQDIILPMAQ
+462 YAFEDVRDVILPMAES
-477 TGQEPIVSM
+477 GAEPIVSM

-497 AHPPLYDYFKQR
+497 AHPPLFDYFKQR

-535 DGNLLSHDADN
+535 DGNLLSQGADN
-546 CTVLEL
+546 CAVLEL
-552 PSPVLTEAELQ
+552 PSPVLTAGELR
-563 RIRNIDHP
+563 RIRQIDHP
-571 SFTVRAVSLLY
+571 AFKVRTVSLLY
-582 PVNTR
+582 SVQTR
-587 LRQAMRDFFA
+587 LRQALHGFFE

-603 ADGANILILS
+603 RDGVNILILS
-613 DRGVDA
+613 DRGMDA
-619 GHLAIPSLL
+619 DHLAIPSLL

-638 HIKKRTKVSVILESG
+638 HIKKRTAVSVILESG

-675 LAHAVIREHLDG
+675 LAHEVIRRDCG
-687 EAIQKYNKALTAG
+687 EAGIASYNKALTAG

-732 DQYFTNTPCSLGGRG
+732 ERYFTNTPTSLGGKG
-747 LHDVESDSRYHHD
+747 LHDVEADSRFWHGEAYAD
-760 QAFRNP
+760 P
-766 LHAGLAS
+766 LQGGLPS
-773 VGRHKLRTGEGA
+773 VGRHKLRTGEQV
-785 EEHLYSPRVIHLLQQ
+785 EEHLYSPEVIHLLQQ
-800 AVWTNDRAKFDEY
+800 AVWTDDRAKFDEY
-813 AKLVEQDG
+813 AARVENDG
-821 PRTIRASLDFNYG
+821 PRTIRASLDFRYDLC
-834 VCNPV
+834 VPV
-839 PLDEVEPV
+839 PLSEVEPV
-847 ERIVRRFKTGAM
+847 EAIVRRFKTGAM

-873 KAMNHLG
+873 LAMNRLG

-891 PERFGTELNSAIK
+891 PERFGTPLNSAIK

-910 FGVTREYLLSARE
+910 FGVTRDYLLSARE

-945 TESVAK
+945 TDSVAK

-983 QVACHNPG
+983 Q
-991 LCQASSAQGAEPRN
+991 
-1005 PGFRASCANEG
+1005 CANED
-1016 AKITV
+1016 AKVTV

-1095 LMSGHDVAV
+1095 LMSGRDVAV

-1138 GVATQDPELRK
+1138 GVATQNPELRK
-1149 RFVGKPEYVERFM
+1149 RFIGKPEYVERFM
-1162 IFVAQQLREIMAW
+1162 RFVAEQLRQIMAK
-1175 LGARTVNELVGR
+1175 LGARTVDELVGR
-1187 SDLLKMKDDAEMD
+1187 SDLLKMKDGAPID
-1200 LSALI
+1200 LSDLV
-1205 GFSRNTH
+1205 GFARNIH
-1212 FQPESK
+1212 VQPESK
-1218 YDFKLHERMDARL
+1218 HDFALRERTDARL
-1231 VQDYAPRPRW
+1231 IQD
-1241 RGPRESCP
+1241 
-1249 SGSAERTGAS
+1249 
-1259 WAPPGACAFSPAL
+1259 
-1272 LDAIHVQLTTTDR
+1272 HVHLTTTDR
-1285 AFGALLRGERHIQAQ
+1285 AFGTLLKGERHIQAQ
-1300 GCGGQSFGAFLPRGQ
+1300 GCGGQSFGAFLPKGQ
-1315 SIALYG
+1315 SITLYG

-1335 LAICP
+1335 LSICP
-1340 PADAVWNPGDTLIGN
+1340 PADATWNANDTLIGN
-1355 VALYG
+1355 VSLYG
-1360 ATSGHAFIA
+1360 ATGGYAFIA

-1395 EYMTGGRVVVLG
+1395 EYMTGGRVAVLG
-1407 PVGAN
+1407 PVGDN

-1419 GIAWVLDEE
+1419 GIAWVLDEA
-1428 GMLERRVNGGLVRV
+1428 GTLERRVNGGLVNV
-1442 HEVTREQAGELRQ
+1442 HPLSEEQAAELRR
-1455 LLEMHLEATGSV
+1455 LLEMHAAHTDSQRA
-1467 KAEAILADFE
+1467 AEILAQFD
-1477 AWLPRFKA
+1477 AYLPKFKA
-1485 VISDEYLNYLSDR
+1485 VISDEYLDYLKQR
-1498 RSRTEGASAVE
+1498 AV
-1509 DKTRPKPAACS
+1509 
-1520 SEDAGRLKGRRD
+1520 